1 MLACCI
7 YNTNVLSTQQH
18 KQHYVM
24 FAALAIHV
32 TIRLTLN
39 KLDIKK
45 LENSI
50 PELSKN
56 VKGNEVMTILHFS
69 QTYVLMT

>member
-7 YNTNVLSTQQH
+7 YNTNVLSQQ
-18 KQHYVM
+18 QHYVM

-32 TIRLTLN
+32 TIRLTLK

-50 PELSKN
+50 PELSTN
-56 VKGNEVMTILHFS
+56 V
-69 QTYVLMT
+69 